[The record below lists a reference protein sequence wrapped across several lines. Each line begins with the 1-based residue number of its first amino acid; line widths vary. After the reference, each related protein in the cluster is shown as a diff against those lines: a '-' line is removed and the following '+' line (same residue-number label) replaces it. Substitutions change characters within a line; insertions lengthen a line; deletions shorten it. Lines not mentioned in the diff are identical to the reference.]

1 MYFYLMVGRIS
12 MICQD
17 SDESGRR
24 ACQIM
29 KNKKKARGSG
39 EEGEGAGRR
48 YRPPKQYYNDQEFVQ
63 PAQRRAQ
70 RWMKDSEQT
79 PKLMLLACIT
89 RR

>member
-24 ACQIM
+24 ACQTM
-29 KNKKKARGSG
+29 TNKKKARGSG

-48 YRPPKQYYNDQEFVQ
+48 YRPPNNIIMTKSLFSWHREEHRDG
-63 PAQRRAQ
+63 
-70 RWMKDSEQT
+70 
-79 PKLMLLACIT
+79 
-89 RR
+89 